1 MELIIIKYWMCGQNL
16 DDGKYSLIYLMKYD
30 IKHKRDRLSGGIK
43 SRYELSKSI
52 GKYFNIA
59 ISLSLT

>member
-1 MELIIIKYWMCGQNL
+1 MKIIFRNL
-16 DDGKYSLIYLMKYD
+16 DVWLKFGCKYSLIYLIKYD
-30 IKHKRDRLSGGIK
+30 IIHKRDRLSGGIK

-59 ISLSLT
+59 ISLSFT